1 MFVEKSFA
9 DVTQTLRLFNGIIL
23 NICNSQKIDQK
34 NATLDHHATCQW
46 HREGTNYKMA
56 WILYWWINEQYNF

>member
-34 NATLDHHATCQW
+34 NATLDHHVTCQW

-56 WILYWWINEQYNF
+56 